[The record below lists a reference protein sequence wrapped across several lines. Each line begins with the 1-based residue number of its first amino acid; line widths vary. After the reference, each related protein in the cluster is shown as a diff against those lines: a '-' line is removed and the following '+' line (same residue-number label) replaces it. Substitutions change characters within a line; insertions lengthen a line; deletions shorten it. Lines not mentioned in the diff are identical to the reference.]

1 MNEQLRT
8 ERHAH
13 PTAPIKSPTMAGGLF
28 AIAKEWFNELG
39 TYDLDM
45 EVWGGENLEMSFRVW
60 QCGGSL
66 EILPCSRVGHVFRK
80 KHPYTFPGGSGN
92 VFQKNTRRAAEVWMD
107 EYKGIY
113 LKNVPSARFVNYGEI
128 PKKSNGRSFQMK
140 FGNLCLDSMA
150 RKENEQPGMFTCHGT
165 GGNQLKDASGDWLLL
180 GSNCQVDNGAQRWV
194 FEKLATFD

>member
-92 VFQKNTRRAAEVWMD
+92 VFQK
-107 EYKGIY
+107 
-113 LKNVPSARFVNYGEI
+113 I